1 MTTIEKGKFK
11 IEIEQEEYPMN
22 PRSNDNISKMVC
34 FHRRYNLGDNHNYKH
49 ENYDSWDEMEKDIIR
64 KEKTACIIRLFLYDH
79 SGITISTTS
88 FNDRWDSGTVGFIF
102 ITKKDLRKNFLKK
115 RLSKKLIERCN
126 SIIEGEVYEYD
137 SYLRGDVYTMS
148 TYENNELIDCIG
160 EFYGD
165 NFWENGMSSN
175 VSKEMITELKE
186 ELEKEFGKKI

>member
-64 KEKTACIIRLFLYDH
+64 KEKTACIKRLFLYDH
-79 SGITISTTS
+79 SGITISTSS

-115 RLSKKLIERCN
+115 RVSKKLIERCN
-126 SIIEGEVYEYD
+126 SIIEGEVSEYD

-160 EFYGD
+160 EIYGD
-165 NFWENGMSSN
+165 NFWENGMSSY

>member
-22 PRSNDNISKMVC
+22 PRNNDNISKMIC
-34 FHRRYNLGDNHNYKH
+34 FYRSYNLGDNHNYKH

-64 KEKTACIIRLFLYDH
+64 KEKTACIKRLFLYDH
-79 SGITISTTS
+79 SGITISTSS

-115 RLSKKLIERCN
+115 RVSKKLIERCN
-126 SIIEGEVYEYD
+126 SIFEGEVSEYD

-160 EFYGD
+160 KFYGD
-165 NFWENGMSSN
+165 NFWENGMSSY